1 MNQLKID
8 IHTHILPENWP
19 DLKERYGYGGF
30 VQLDHHKCGCARMMV
45 DGKFFREI
53 EENCWSPEVRMKE
66 CDVHGVHVQVLST
79 VPVMFNYWAKP
90 ADTHDLSRYLND
102 HIAGI
107 VEKYPKRFIGLGT
120 LPMQAPDLAIQELER
135 CVKDIGLAG
144 VQIGSHI
151 NDWNLNAPE
160 LAEFFAA
167 AEELDAAI
175 FVHPWD
181 MVGKEKMQKY
191 WMPWLVGMPAET
203 SLAINSMIFGGV
215 LERHPNLRVAFAH
228 GGGSFPATIGR
239 IEHAYNVRPDL
250 MTVDNPHNPRKYLEQ
265 IYLDTLVHDKGMLD
279 YVVNLM
285 GPEKLAL
292 GTDYPFPLGELEPG
306 KLIASMDY
314 DTSVENRLLHG
325 TALEWLKLNKQDF
338 LP

>member
-102 HIAGI
+102 HIAG
-107 VEKYPKRFIGLGT
+107 VVKQYPKRFIGLGT

-135 CVKDIGLAG
+135 CVKEIGLAG

-250 MTVDNPHNPRKYLEQ
+250 MTVDNPHNPRKYLKQ

-314 DTSVENRLLHG
+314 DASVEDRLLHG